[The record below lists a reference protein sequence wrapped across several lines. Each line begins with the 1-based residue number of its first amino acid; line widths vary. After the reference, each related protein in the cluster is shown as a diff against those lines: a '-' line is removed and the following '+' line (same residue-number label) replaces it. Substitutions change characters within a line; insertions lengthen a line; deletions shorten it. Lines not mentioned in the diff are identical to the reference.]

1 MSAALDAIR
10 QMDCDVITPK
20 IAAKVLHCAPYDIN
34 VMARDQPQALGFP
47 VIRIR
52 SRVKIPRLAFLA
64 YMEGKS

>member
-20 IAAKVLHCAPYDIN
+20 VAATVLRCAPYNI
-34 VMARDQPQALGFP
+34 VIMARDQPQALGFP
-47 VIRIR
+47 VIRIK

-64 YMEGKS
+64 YMEGKR